1 MNIAILRK
9 KYAFHGG
16 AEAFSKGFIEFLAGE
31 GHKVHIYAIQW
42 EKSEASQNIFL
53 HHVPAVTFSSLLR
66 DLTFALFARQQL
78 QRERYDII
86 QSHDKTLYQ
95 DVYRAGDGCHIEW
108 LKQRWTR
115 TGFLGKCSIALNPYH
130 WLILG
135 LERSIYRGHRFRKI
149 IAISE
154 LVKRN
159 IMDHYPVSSDD
170 IAVIY
175 NPIDLMKFH
184 PSNRENYRFGIR
196 TEYGLSE
203 KDVVVL
209 FVGSGF
215 ERKGVRYLIEAAEM
229 LDEHVTVMV
238 VGKGSPEK
246 LRSIIRKQRVIF
258 CGPQKHIEQYYAA
271 ADFFVFPTLYEPFG
285 NVHLEALASGLPVI
299 TTLNSGASEIIEDG
313 KSGFIVSEPEN
324 TEAIAEG
331 MARLL
336 DRDARDQ
343 MSHEARRVAEKFTFE
358 RHVAEIMNLYSDI
371 MKDKRM
377 FQRSTP

>member
-1 MNIAILRK
+1 
-9 KYAFHGG
+9 
-16 AEAFSKGFIEFLAGE
+16 
-31 GHKVHIYAIQW
+31 
-42 EKSEASQNIFL
+42 
-53 HHVPAVTFSSLLR
+53 
-66 DLTFALFARQQL
+66 
-78 QRERYDII
+78 
-86 QSHDKTLYQ
+86 
-95 DVYRAGDGCHIEW
+95 
-108 LKQRWTR
+108 
-115 TGFLGKCSIALNPYH
+115 
-130 WLILG
+130 
-135 LERSIYRGHRFRKI
+135 
-149 IAISE
+149 
-154 LVKRN
+154 
-159 IMDHYPVSSDD
+159 MDHYPVSSDD

-175 NPIDLMKFH
+175 NPIDLKKFH

-215 ERKGVRYLIEAAEM
+215 ERKGVKYLIEAAEM